1 MNQSMENIMTQLDGY
16 IHSKRYDGRIED
28 IRGAW
33 FILKRHVRELEAE
46 AVRPWW
52 KKLFAR
58 R

>member
-1 MNQSMENIMTQLDGY
+1 MENIMTQLDGY